1 MRRRRGVAVAVAVVV
16 TGALV
21 GLPSSVSGA
30 GMQDDGEQLEDEAA
44 SAEEALEH
52 ATEREREAAERY
64 LAATEAL
71 PEAEARLEQAQQ
83 QVEEAERRAG
93 SATAEQQSAVAELA
107 DIDER
112 HRQLRAEVERIHE
125 RLDDLVAA
133 AYKGGG
139 SYSLN
144 ALMAARDPSDLMTR
158 LGFLDGI
165 SAREREALADLGAAK
180 AEAEAA
186 LAKAKQVQQQADEAR
201 QAAQHALDDARA
213 ARAEA
218 EDAAAEV
225 AALVDERAEALAIAE
240 EERAKAE
247 AEKERVEAELREW
260 EEANRD
266 GAPELQPGA
275 TLLMPVDG
283 VKTSDYGWRVDPIT
297 GGERLHAGVDFA
309 APGGTPIWAAA
320 DGVVMQAGWNGGYG
334 NFTCLSHG
342 TYDGQGLST
351 CYAHQS
357 EIWVGADQAV
367 QAGEVIGLVGT
378 TGDSTGDH
386 LHFEVRLDG
395 TATDPLDWLPDC
407 LC

>member
-1 MRRRRGVAVAVAVVV
+1 VAVAVAVVA

-21 GLPSSVSGA
+21 VLPSSVSGA
-30 GMQDDGEQLEDEAA
+30 GLQDDGEQLEEEV
-44 SAEEALEH
+44 SGAEEALEH

-64 LAATEAL
+64 LAATGAL
-71 PEAEARLEQAQQ
+71 PEAEARLEEAQQ
-83 QVEEAERRAG
+83 QVEAAERRAG
-93 SATAEQQSAVAELA
+93 SATAEEQVAVAKLA
-107 DIDER
+107 DINER
-112 HRQLRAEVERIHE
+112 HRRLLAEVDRTYDRI
-125 RLDDLVAA
+125 DGLVSA

-139 SYSLN
+139 SYSLS
-144 ALMAARDPSDLMTR
+144 AVMAARDPGDLMTR
-158 LGFLDGI
+158 LGFLDRI

-180 AEAEAA
+180 VAAEAA
-186 LAKAKQVQQQADEAR
+186 LAEARQVQQQAEEAR
-201 QAAQHALDDARA
+201 QAAQQALADARA

-218 EDAAAEV
+218 GDAAAEV
-225 AALVDERAEALAIAE
+225 AALVEERAEALAIAKD
-240 EERAKAE
+240 EREKAE
-247 AEKERVEAELREW
+247 AEMARVEAELREW
-260 EEANRD
+260 EEANQD

-283 VKTSDYGWRVDPIT
+283 VKASDYGWREDPLY

-309 APGGTPIWAAA
+309 APAGTLIWAAA
-320 DGVVMQAGWNGGYG
+320 DGVVMQAGWSGGYG

-357 EIWVGADQAV
+357 EIWVTTDEV
-367 QAGEVIGLVGT
+367 VEAGQVIGLVGT
-378 TGDSTGDH
+378 TGDSTGNH

-395 TATDPLDWLPDC
+395 TPTDPLPWLPEC